1 MTRMFNKYIQENK
14 IFLLVAYNTPN
25 SQDDTPNIVNETL
38 KGETRRSISS

>member
-25 SQDDTPNIVNETL
+25 SQDDIPNIVNETL